1 MTEIWFYHLDRR
13 PLEQV
18 LPVLLEKSL
27 ERGWRA
33 VVQAGSPERAAA
45 LDSALWTYRD
55 DSFLPHGR
63 AEEKDA
69 ARQPVIIAA
78 GEVNPN
84 GANIRFVVDGAPV
97 GDAAAFQRVVIL
109 FDGRDEGALAQ
120 AREQWKSA
128 KSAGHDVTYWQQSA
142 SGAWEKKG

>member
-128 KSAGHDVTYWQQSA
+128 KSAGHDVTYWQQTA

>member
-1 MTEIWFYHLDRR
+1 VSEILFYHLDRR

-33 VVQAGSPERAAA
+33 VVHAGSSERAAA
-45 LDSALWTYRD
+45 LDNALWTYRD

-63 AEEKDA
+63 AEDPDA
-69 ARQPVIIAA
+69 PRQPIIIAA
-78 GEVNPN
+78 DDVNPN
-84 GANIRFVVDGAPV
+84 GATVRFVVDGAPV

-109 FDGRDEGALAQ
+109 FDGRDEDALAQ

-128 KSAGHDVTYWQQSA
+128 KSAGHDVTYWQQAA